1 MYVRIGLS
9 IIIAFSSSIA
19 HAFLT
24 SDQIINSFKYS
35 EYKSGVKYDGIV
47 SPLDEVVPLDLQST
61 QKTFSNK
68 SMVDFGD
75 VKQSVD
81 LRHRDTPVV
90 KQVGPRCSAYGLVAS
105 MENLIGQPD
114 KFRLSPSHLFVRYLK
129 YSSARA
135 VKTAKKVKITQHK
148 YWPHHRKFL
157 PRRGFFRS
165 PKSKLTHIEYINNDV
180 VKAVKALDQGRPVYL
195 GMAVTSSMGNC
206 DPVMDPNSATTGGG
220 HAISISGYELN
231 ENVPG
236 GGYFIIKNSWG
247 VKCGDNGYQYMPFN
261 YCTNGG
267 SYYCIMWDVQGVR
280 SAVRGVASVQPQKVK

>member
-90 KQVGPRCSAYGLVAS
+90 KQVGQGAQLMDWWRVW
-105 MENLIGQPD
+105 
-114 KFRLSPSHLFVRYLK
+114 
-129 YSSARA
+129 
-135 VKTAKKVKITQHK
+135 KT
-148 YWPHHRKFL
+148 
-157 PRRGFFRS
+157 
-165 PKSKLTHIEYINNDV
+165 
-180 VKAVKALDQGRPVYL
+180 
-195 GMAVTSSMGNC
+195 
-206 DPVMDPNSATTGGG
+206 
-220 HAISISGYELN
+220 
-231 ENVPG
+231 
-236 GGYFIIKNSWG
+236 
-247 VKCGDNGYQYMPFN
+247 
-261 YCTNGG
+261 
-267 SYYCIMWDVQGVR
+267 
-280 SAVRGVASVQPQKVK
+280 